1 MRAPAESDI
10 AAGEVFLSVENVSL
24 SFGGVRAIRDVAT
37 VPVSPQMGKAA

>member
-10 AAGEVFLSVENVSL
+10 AAGEIMLLIENVSL

-37 VPVSPQMGKAA
+37 VPVAPAIGKAA